1 MKCDPMRNLAENNT
15 PRLRPVVCFNPTL
28 KLLATANA
36 HTPVTPV
43 TPCGAVTSISIGA
56 YRTNAGIYRAY
67 GLLRLRRKIGIETQP
82 MPARATPPN
91 FS

>member
-1 MKCDPMRNLAENNT
+1 M
-15 PRLRPVVCFNPTL
+15 
-28 KLLATANA
+28 ANA

-67 GLLRLRRKIGIETQP
+67 GLLRLRRKIGIRTSTIGGFKRGKFAP
-82 MPARATPPN
+82 
-91 FS
+91 F